1 MMQMKFQFIFN
12 KVWVNF
18 GENILQDTVSAMIDS
33 MEFDVKKNIYRINM
47 HLPNVGTLFDIVFVQ
62 DDVNSYDKFKFE

>member
-1 MMQMKFQFIFN
+1 
-12 KVWVNF
+12 
-18 GENILQDTVSAMIDS
+18 
-33 MEFDVKKNIYRINM
+33 M